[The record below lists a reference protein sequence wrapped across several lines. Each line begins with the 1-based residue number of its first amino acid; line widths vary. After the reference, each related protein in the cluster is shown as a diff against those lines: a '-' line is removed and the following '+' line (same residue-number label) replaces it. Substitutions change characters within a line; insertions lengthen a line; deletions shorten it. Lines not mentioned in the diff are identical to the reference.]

1 MVAAG
6 SVVGAMAAAV
16 ATMAEWRIT
25 RGLIRGKKTVY
36 AKLAMGASQMMR

>member
-25 RGLIRGKKTVY
+25 RGLIRGKKTVN
-36 AKLAMGASQMMR
+36 AKLAMGARQMMR